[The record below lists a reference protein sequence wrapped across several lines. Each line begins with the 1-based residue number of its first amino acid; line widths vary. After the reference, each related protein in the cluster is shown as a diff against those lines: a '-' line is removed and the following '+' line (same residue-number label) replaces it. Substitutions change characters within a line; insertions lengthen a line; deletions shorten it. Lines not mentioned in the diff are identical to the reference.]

1 MFIHN
6 KFYILIRLSSFVEP
20 ESSTMCHV
28 AVLSKFLS
36 NNELNYVPILS
47 QFYIEHFP
55 NNAYRGFHVS
65 SSLLGGFILREGT
78 AEAPI
83 EKPWNVFH
91 RQRDNWCK
99 EAENR
104 VY

>member
-47 QFYIEHFP
+47 QFYIDFISIFP
-55 NNAYRGFHVS
+55 ITH
-65 SSLLGGFILREGT
+65 T
-78 AEAPI
+78 AA
-83 EKPWNVFH
+83 FT
-91 RQRDNWCK
+91 
-99 EAENR
+99 
-104 VY
+104 